1 MKGTL
6 FIVRPFGNNRPVIK
20 NDKDGNPGIV
30 FFDFE
35 KVETDLILPAMRAVG
50 LQGGTTQKIFEAG
63 EIKEDM
69 FSELLLA
76 DIVIA
81 DITIHNANVFYELG
95 IRHALR
101 CKTTVLIKCRGF
113 DETPFDIIG
122 YRYIDYDKDN
132 PGAALNTLI
141 NFLKNS
147 PSSIKNDSP
156 VFNMLPK
163 LEQPETEK
171 FLAVPS
177 DFTEEVSIASGSNQI
192 GKLALLAHEAS
203 FFTWEKPALRF
214 IGEELFKLKAIEA
227 GQAIWEK
234 ILEEYP
240 DDFQANDRLATIYQR
255 LAETEMTSNTADV
268 LALLT
273 ASDLAIESLLNNH
286 PEVEKSKRA
295 EAYALKGRNAK
306 TKWLNTWKNSGAD
319 KTVTAL
325 QSIFLETAYENYKN
339 GFYEDL
345 NHFYSG
351 INALG
356 LLTVITEL
364 AEQNSDAWLSGFS
377 TDEEGNENLERKK
390 TELQELA
397 SAVQLAIDA
406 EKKRLEAQNKTD
418 TWLNITEADFVNL
431 TGKKPARAAAMY
443 KKALENGQDF
453 HREAVL
459 KQLKIYK
466 ELNVLPDNV
475 QAVLNV
481 LAPAEGLSE
490 TNNMHYILFTG
501 HMIDKPGRKEPRFPS
516 EKEAAVR
523 EKIREKVLE
532 EKNKINGPV
541 TGIAGSA
548 CGGDILF
555 HEVCDELGIKTQL
568 LLALPADKFKTESV
582 AFAGTA
588 WIERFDSLYHKLP
601 HQTLCDTKELPVWLQ
616 KKNDYTIWERNN
628 LWELHS
634 ALVNGG
640 MKMSLIALW
649 DGQGGDGAGG
659 TEHMVKQANE
669 RGGKVMVID
678 MKET

>member
-1 MKGTL
+1 M
-6 FIVRPFGNNRPVIK
+6 
-20 NDKDGNPGIV
+20 
-30 FFDFE
+30 
-35 KVETDLILPAMRAVG
+35 
-50 LQGGTTQKIFEAG
+50 
-63 EIKEDM
+63 
-69 FSELLLA
+69 
-76 DIVIA
+76 
-81 DITIHNANVFYELG
+81 
-95 IRHALR
+95 
-101 CKTTVLIKCRGF
+101 
-113 DETPFDIIG
+113 
-122 YRYIDYDKDN
+122 
-132 PGAALNTLI
+132 
-141 NFLKNS
+141 
-147 PSSIKNDSP
+147 
-156 VFNMLPK
+156 
-163 LEQPETEK
+163 
-171 FLAVPS
+171 
-177 DFTEEVSIASGSNQI
+177 
-192 GKLALLAHEAS
+192 
-203 FFTWEKPALRF
+203 
-214 IGEELFKLKAIEA
+214 
-227 GQAIWEK
+227 
-234 ILEEYP
+234 
-240 DDFQANDRLATIYQR
+240 
-255 LAETEMTSNTADV
+255 
-268 LALLT
+268 
-273 ASDLAIESLLNNH
+273 
-286 PEVEKSKRA
+286 
-295 EAYALKGRNAK
+295 
-306 TKWLNTWKNSGAD
+306 
-319 KTVTAL
+319 
-325 QSIFLETAYENYKN
+325 
-339 GFYEDL
+339 
-345 NHFYSG
+345 
-351 INALG
+351 
-356 LLTVITEL
+356 
-364 AEQNSDAWLSGFS
+364 
-377 TDEEGNENLERKK
+377 
-390 TELQELA
+390 
-397 SAVQLAIDA
+397 QLAIDA

-481 LAPAEGLSE
+481 IAPAEGLSE
-490 TNNMHYILFTG
+490 TNMHYILFTG

-582 AFAGTA
+582 AFAGTD

-659 TEHMVKQANE
+659 TEHLVKQANE
-669 RGGKVMVID
+669 RGAKVMVID
-678 MKET
+678 MKEA

>member
-1 MKGTL
+1 MKGKI

-20 NDKDGNPGIV
+20 RDKDGNPAIV
-30 FFDFE
+30 FFDFD
-35 KVETDLILPAMRAVG
+35 KVETDLILPAMKAAG
-50 LQGGTTQKIFEAG
+50 LEGGTTQKIFEAG

-101 CKTTVLIKCRGF
+101 SKTTVLIKCRGF

-132 PGAALNTLI
+132 PGAVLTTLI
-141 NFLKNS
+141 TFLKNS

-171 FLAVPS
+171 FLAVPA
-177 DFTEEVSIASGSNQI
+177 DFLEEVSIASGSRQI
-192 GKLALLAHEAS
+192 GKLTLLAQEAG
-203 FFTWEKPALRF
+203 FFAWEKPALRF

-227 GQAIWEK
+227 GQVIWEK

-255 LAETEMTSNTADV
+255 LAETEMATNTAEAV
-268 LALLT
+268 ELLT

-286 PEVEKSKRA
+286 PEAEKSKRA

-306 TKWLNTWKNSGAD
+306 TRWINTWENAGAD
-319 KTVTAL
+319 KAVTAL
-325 QSIFLETAYENYKN
+325 QSVFLETAYKNYEN

-356 LLTVITEL
+356 LLTVITKL
-364 AEQNSDAWLSGFS
+364 AEQNPDAWLCCFS
-377 TDEEGNENLERKK
+377 TDEEGNENLEAKK
-390 TELQELA
+390 LKLQELA
-397 SAVQLAIDA
+397 AGVQLAIDA
-406 EKKRLEAQNKTD
+406 EKKRLLLQNKTNV
-418 TWLNITEADFVNL
+418 WLDITEADFISL
-431 TGKKPARAAAMY
+431 TSNRPVRVAAIY
-443 KKALENGQDF
+443 KKALENAEDF
-453 HREAVL
+453 NRDAVI
-459 KQLKIYK
+459 KQLKIYR
-466 ELNVLPDNV
+466 ELNILADNM

-481 LAPAEGLSE
+481 IEPVAGSTE
-490 TNNMHYILFTG
+490 TKTHYLLFTG
-501 HMIDKPGRKEPRFPS
+501 HMIDKPGRKEPRFPK

-523 EKIREKVLE
+523 EKIKEKILE
-532 EKNKINGPV
+532 EKSKINGRV
-541 TGIAGSA
+541 IGIAGGA

-555 HEVCDELGIKTQL
+555 QELCTELGIETQL
-568 LLALPADKFKTESV
+568 LLAVPADIFKTESV
-582 AFAGTA
+582 AFAGTD
-588 WIERFDSLYHKLP
+588 WIERFNNLYQTLP
-601 HQTLCDTKELPVWLQ
+601 HQTLCDTKNLPAWLQ
-616 KKNDYTIWERNN
+616 KKTDFTIWERNN
-628 LWELHS
+628 LWKLNS
-634 ALVNGG
+634 ALLNGG

-649 DGQGGDGAGG
+649 DGQVGDGAGG
-659 TEHMVKQANE
+659 TEHMIKQANE
-669 RGGKVMVID
+669 RGAKVIVID
-678 MKET
+678 MREV